1 MEDNGAAVTAR
12 FRGRADL
19 AVILGSGLSAME
31 SLAEPVDSC
40 LYGDFNDL
48 QAPTVSGH
56 PGRIFLLEDR
66 VLVFAGRSHLY
77 EDGKPEAA
85 AGPVRL
91 AAALGCGRLLLTQA
105 AGSLRA
111 GLRPGSWMLAGDIV
125 SLPFSRSRLALPGR
139 SEAGNTPLI
148 SGKFRGLVKR
158 ASLRAGIELEDGT
171 LFWTPGPN
179 YETAA
184 EAIAAQRLGA
194 DAATMS
200 PLPELVESARIGLE
214 AACLSWITNHTANVS
229 RSETGH
235 EKVVRMGKRGAG
247 TLLMIVQAVSRE
259 MRGG

>member
-1 MEDNGAAVTAR
+1 MPR
-12 FRGRADL
+12 FMGKADL

-31 SLAEPVDSC
+31 GLASPIDSC
-40 LYGDFNDL
+40 GYCDFEEL
-48 QAPTVSGH
+48 PSPTVSGH
-56 PGRIFLLEDR
+56 PGRIFLLRDR
-66 VLVFAGRSHLY
+66 VLVFAGRAHLY
-77 EDGKPEAA
+77 EEGKWEAA

-91 AAALGCGRLLLTQA
+91 AAALGCRSLLLTQA

-125 SLPFSRSRLALPGR
+125 SLPFARSHPGLPG
-139 SEAGNTPLI
+139 SPIAGNTPLI
-148 SGKFRGLVKR
+148 SERLRSLVLR
-158 ASLRAGIELEDGT
+158 ASLRAAVELETGT

-184 EAIAAQRLGA
+184 EAVAAQRLGA

-200 PLPELVESARIGLE
+200 PLPELVESAKIGIE

-229 RSETGH
+229 RAETGH
-235 EKVVRMGKRGAG
+235 EKVVRMGKSGAG
-247 TLLMIVQAVSRE
+247 TLLRIVQAVSRE

>member
-1 MEDNGAAVTAR
+1 MMPR
-12 FRGRADL
+12 FGGKADL

-31 SLAEPVDSC
+31 GISAPVDSC
-40 LYGDFNDL
+40 LYGDFEDL
-48 QAPTVSGH
+48 PAPTVTGH
-56 PGRIFLLEDR
+56 PGRIFLLRER
-66 VLVFAGRSHLY
+66 VLVFAGRAHLY
-77 EDGKPEAA
+77 EEGKWGAA

-91 AAALGCGRLLLTQA
+91 AADLGCRSLLLTQA

-125 SLPFSRSRLALPGR
+125 SLPFSRSRLGFPGSR
-139 SEAGNTPLI
+139 TAGKSPLI
-148 SGKFRGLVKR
+148 SEQFRTLVSR
-158 ASLRAGIELEDGT
+158 ASLRAGVGLENGT

-184 EAIAAQRLGA
+184 EAIVAQRLGA

-200 PLPELVESARIGLE
+200 PLPELVEAAKIGME

-229 RSETGH
+229 REETGH
-235 EKVVRMGKRGAG
+235 EKVVRMGKVGAG
-247 TLLMIVQAVSRE
+247 TLLRIVQAVSRE